1 MKAAPK
7 MRHLRPVHAFTLS
20 LCLQTTL
27 VEVIRTSRISLRKLR
42 LFQIRIKY
50 QFHVS
55 YFGHS
60 SYFKAE
66 DIVGEVEQDV
76 YRYYR
81 FADQYEASIRRDVF
95 RELIARFR
103 ELAKT
108 LEGYIRSEYTIQGF
122 NDDEPLFPIYIH
134 PVKERY
140 DANKVN
146 GKILD
151 YISTVDRLRAEQL
164 APPEVAETFNTEY
177 GKVMLSIMKLLD
189 YNRSRTS
196 GKD

>member
-134 PVKERY
+134 PVK
-140 DANKVN
+140 
-146 GKILD
+146 D

>member
-27 VEVIRTSRISLRKLR
+27 VEVIRTSRISLP
-42 LFQIRIKY
+42 
-50 QFHVS
+50 
-55 YFGHS
+55 
-60 SYFKAE
+60 E

-146 GKILD
+146 GKILGYVQFRYLY